1 MPRQVGIPL
10 GILQALYHK
19 AIALPQFDATTFSQ
33 GSTLLNDLLVQPPID
48 GEGDV
53 FLLYGGVYHDFL
65 SLLHLVCMQGY
76 REGKQLGDAI
86 FSEAASTMDSIT
98 SGTGLAP
105 LKSSQSSKVLVIGV
119 FLPHSYDALIAQV
132 VAVFEHQQ
140 GSHLPDG
147 MTR

>member
-19 AIALPQFDATTFSQ
+19 PIALPQFDSTTFSQ
-33 GSTLLNDLLVQPPID
+33 GITRLNDLLVQLPIG

-76 REGKQLGDAI
+76 RERKQLGYAF
-86 FSEAASTMDSIT
+86 FSEAVSTMDSIT

-105 LKSSQSSKVLVIGV
+105 LESSLSSKVLVIGV
-119 FLPHSYDALIAQV
+119 FLPHSYDTFVAQIV
-132 VAVFEHQQ
+132 EVLEHQQ
-140 GSHLPDG
+140 GSHLSDG